1 MSVVQVVLVLGDL
14 MRSWMNYTKKKK
26 PFTFFCYKI
35 IRNSQKITTKRH
47 QTSIERDIT
56 KTTVDCRETHT
67 TKIHKLPTKI
77 QKKSIKTQDRMI
89 VYLKETELIL
99 LHRQRRTI
107 DAENG
112 CKGIM
117 TKHKKLKRHK
127 TKARTFLM
135 FHTYLENR
143 AFTSC

>member
-14 MRSWMNYTKKKK
+14 MRSWMNYTQKKK

-77 QKKSIKTQDRMI
+77 QKKSIKTQDRMM

-107 DAENG
+107 DG
-112 CKGIM
+112 R
-117 TKHKKLKRHK
+117 KRLQGYYDK
-127 TKARTFLM
+127 TQKIKETQD
-135 FHTYLENR
+135 
-143 AFTSC
+143 

>member
-14 MRSWMNYTKKKK
+14 MRSWMNYTQKK

-77 QKKSIKTQDRMI
+77 QKKSIKTQDRMM

-99 LHRQRRTI
+99 LHRQRRTR
-107 DAENG
+107 
-112 CKGIM
+112 CR
-117 TKHKKLKRHK
+117 KRLQGYYDK
-127 TKARTFLM
+127 TQKIKETQD
-135 FHTYLENR
+135 
-143 AFTSC
+143 

>member
-1 MSVVQVVLVLGDL
+1 M
-14 MRSWMNYTKKKK
+14 M
-26 PFTFFCYKI
+26 
-35 IRNSQKITTKRH
+35 
-47 QTSIERDIT
+47 
-56 KTTVDCRETHT
+56 
-67 TKIHKLPTKI
+67 
-77 QKKSIKTQDRMI
+77 

-107 DAENG
+107 DAENS

-135 FHTYLENR
+135 FHTYLEKQGLYILLVCFHDARQIR
-143 AFTSC
+143 APE